1 MSELKNKAK
10 VIMLPTKKAE
20 NVSRDLLLCIKSYKD
35 NTLTYDTDEGIK
47 GQLKMGVSLYAKDD
61 FYQSQHLY
69 VVSDEHPHQGNWC
82 ITNYGID
89 QVNSVG
95 SGGIRYFNKLS
106 MCWNKHEF
114 ESAGV
119 KKIIGITDKDLWSKT
134 LIEDTQT
141 FLNKPLPTVSNSFI
155 NKYIEQYNAG
165 TPIVD
170 VLVEFNEPVCKCN
183 SVEKL
188 MKCCFATNGGEDCQ
202 APNPNNDFYGLR
214 PKLRGNELI
223 ITKVKNNWDTSD
235 VEQMMSN
242 IALDAYTAG
251 RKNEHPPYYMDY
263 IK

>member
-35 NTLTYDTDEGIK
+35 NTLTYDIDEGIK

-69 VVSDEHPHQGNWC
+69 VVSDKS
-82 ITNYGID
+82 IKDLDLID
-89 QVNSVG
+89 V
-95 SGGIRYFNKLS
+95 
-106 MCWNKHEF
+106 NKHLLF
-114 ESAGV
+114 ISSNKMIQCVTFSNKRV
-119 KKIIGITDKDLWSKT
+119 KTIGEYYEIIGTTDNSLVLNPKT
-134 LIEDTQT
+134 YDDGTPIAFHTTVL
-141 FLNKPLPTVSNSFI
+141 LPTVSNLFI
-155 NKYIEQYNAG
+155 NKYIKQYNAE

-170 VLVEFNEPVCKCN
+170 VLVELNEPVCKCN

-223 ITKVKNNWDTSD
+223 ITKIKNSWDTSD
-235 VEQMMSN
+235 IEQMMSN
-242 IALDAYTAG
+242 MALDAYTAG
-251 RKNEHPPYYMDY
+251 RKNEQPPYYMDY